1 MTKPSRKL
9 DLKRETIQPLQCE
22 TLDDVHGGISPAVS
36 ASVVASMR
44 FCIPVSRAI
53 SAASVPV
60 LHGLEK
66 ARDWAQNRKKH

>member
-9 DLKRETIQPLQCE
+9 DLKRETIQPLQGNA
-22 TLDDVHGGISPAVS
+22 LDDVHGGISPAVS
-36 ASVVASMR
+36 ASVRVSIR
-44 FCIPVSRAI
+44 FCAQASRAI

-66 ARDWAQNRKKH
+66 ARDWVTGKKK